1 LKELQG
7 TFRNMPESISTETK
21 QLLGSW
27 ILVSQDFDYSVYGGL
42 TAATITT
49 NTEVFQHYNIV

>member
-1 LKELQG
+1 
-7 TFRNMPESISTETK
+7 MPESTSTETK

-27 ILVSQDFDYSVYGGL
+27 ILESHDFDYSVYGGL